1 MPQPPTTDTFPGF
14 DAFVATPLGKM
25 LLATLD
31 AAMPPG
37 GTPED
42 RQKAA
47 YAALAAHD
55 PQDSVEQMLAAQA
68 VAAHFAA
75 MECFR
80 QAMQPDAD
88 PKTADRARGRA
99 ATMAR
104 TMRDTMRSMAQ
115 HRRQVE
121 AAPQPKPHK
130 INFLIST
137 PSERVRPIVPTGE
150 TRLAD
155 VRPNHLNRASAET
168 LRRPNAMDKAAA

>member
-1 MPQPPTTDTFPGF
+1 MPPPSATDTFPGF

-47 YAALAAHD
+47 YAALAAHE
-55 PQDSVEQMLAAQA
+55 PQDSVEQILAAQA

-75 MECFR
+75 MACFR

-88 PKTADRARGRA
+88 PKTADRASGRQ

-104 TMRDTMRSMAQ
+104 TMRDAMTSSAQ
-115 HRRQVE
+115 HQRQVNT
-121 AAPQPKPHK
+121 APQPKPHD
-130 INFLIST
+130 LIPI
-137 PSERVRPIVPTGE
+137 PSEHVRPIVPTGE
-150 TRLAD
+150 TGLAD

-168 LRRPNAMDKAAA
+168 VRRPNAMDKAAA

>member
-14 DAFVATPLGKM
+14 DTFVATPLGKM

-47 YAALAAHD
+47 YAALAAHE
-55 PQDSVEQMLAAQA
+55 PQDSVEQILAAQA

-104 TMRDTMRSMAQ
+104 TMRDAMRSMAQ
-115 HRRQVE
+115 HRRQAK
-121 AAPQPKPHK
+121 AAPQPKPYE
-130 INFLIST
+130 INFLPPT
-137 PSERVRPIVPTGE
+137 PSERVRAIVPTGQ